1 MSWVHGKELL
11 DLKLKHVP
19 LVVVVVWLFALGL
32 TRRVE
37 QPSQGTSNDIVRRLQ
52 NPKRSQNPHL
62 EKAIKSK
69 LNFKKVRVAKEDRL
83 KKGRGGQSVNEEVV
97 EIVSLHKDSGNPHL
111 LVAFTNN
118 AETNSMKVLKIRLH
132 GLSTT
137 FVVQSFLCNL
147 KELERGHLLSQLV
160 VITSDK

>member
-83 KKGRGGQSVNEEVV
+83 KKGRGGQSVSEEVV
-97 EIVSLHKDSGNPHL
+97 EIVSLHKDSGNSHL

-118 AETNSMKVLKIRLH
+118 AEANSMKVLKIKV
-132 GLSTT
+132 
-137 FVVQSFLCNL
+137 FMVFLLFSLFSPSL
-147 KELERGHLLSQLV
+147 K
-160 VITSDK
+160 

>member
-83 KKGRGGQSVNEEVV
+83 KKGRGVQSVNEEVA
-97 EIVSLHKDSGNPHL
+97 EIVNLHKDSGNPHL

-118 AETNSMKVLKIRLH
+118 AEANSMKVLKIKV
-132 GLSTT
+132 
-137 FVVQSFLCNL
+137 FMVFLLFSLFSPSSAISKSWGGGICCRSWL
-147 KELERGHLLSQLV
+147 
-160 VITSDK
+160 